1 MKYNPDTQKLFD
13 IAKVGK
19 SNWIRVY
26 CKDGEVFEAWP
37 DCFTYVPTEEDNDDD
52 YDLPALLFKMRNGRY
67 CEVAGVEID
76 RFEILEPRE

>member
-1 MKYNPDTQKLFD
+1 MKYNPDTQKLVD

-19 SNWIRVY
+19 SNWVRVY
-26 CKDGEVFEAWP
+26 CKDGDVFEAWP

-76 RFEILEPRE
+76 RFEVLEPRK